1 MLLDASIIKGIIAG
15 FILSLPFGP
24 VGIYCM
30 EVTIVEGRWKG
41 YVSALVM
48 VSIDVLYG
56 IIALVFVNRVED
68 IIIRYE
74 RYLTVLIGIFLI
86 LIAIRKLTQPVTIK
100 RVKHE
105 FKTLLQGYFTFMFFA
120 LANISSIAVI
130 ILIFTTLRVFESES
144 STMLYQVPM
153 GIFAGGASLWFFTT
167 TVLCKL
173 RKTVEE
179 KSLIRVSRV
188 ASYLILLLGVYLI
201 FKMAVN
207 I

>member
-1 MLLDASIIKGIIAG
+1 MVLDASIIKGMIAG

-41 YVSALVM
+41 YVSALGM

-56 IIALVFVNRVED
+56 IVALLFVNRVED
-68 IIIRYE
+68 IIVHYE

-86 LIAIRKLTQPVTIK
+86 LIAIRKLAQPVTIK

-105 FKTLLQGYFTFMFFA
+105 FRKILQGYFTFMFFA

-144 STMLYQVPM
+144 PTMLYQVPD
-153 GIFAGGASLWFFTT
+153 
-167 TVLCKL
+167 
-173 RKTVEE
+173 RKSV
-179 KSLIRVSRV
+179 V
-188 ASYLILLLGVYLI
+188 
-201 FKMAVN
+201 
-207 I
+207 

>member
-1 MLLDASIIKGIIAG
+1 
-15 FILSLPFGP
+15 
-24 VGIYCM
+24 
-30 EVTIVEGRWKG
+30 
-41 YVSALVM
+41 
-48 VSIDVLYG
+48 
-56 IIALVFVNRVED
+56 
-68 IIIRYE
+68 
-74 RYLTVLIGIFLI
+74 
-86 LIAIRKLTQPVTIK
+86 
-100 RVKHE
+100 
-105 FKTLLQGYFTFMFFA
+105 MFFA

-188 ASYLILLLGVYLI
+188 ASCLILLLGVYLI

>member
-41 YVSALVM
+41 YVSALGM

-74 RYLTVLIGIFLI
+74 RYLTVLIGIF
-86 LIAIRKLTQPVTIK
+86 
-100 RVKHE
+100 
-105 FKTLLQGYFTFMFFA
+105 
-120 LANISSIAVI
+120 
-130 ILIFTTLRVFESES
+130 
-144 STMLYQVPM
+144 
-153 GIFAGGASLWFFTT
+153 
-167 TVLCKL
+167 
-173 RKTVEE
+173 
-179 KSLIRVSRV
+179 
-188 ASYLILLLGVYLI
+188 
-201 FKMAVN
+201 
-207 I
+207 

>member
-1 MLLDASIIKGIIAG
+1 M
-15 FILSLPFGP
+15 
-24 VGIYCM
+24 
-30 EVTIVEGRWKG
+30 
-41 YVSALVM
+41 
-48 VSIDVLYG
+48 
-56 IIALVFVNRVED
+56 IALLFVNKVED

-74 RYLTVLIGIFLI
+74 GYLTVLIGIFLI
-86 LIAIRKLTQPVTIK
+86 IIAIRKLTQPVTIK

-130 ILIFTTLRVFESES
+130 ILIFTTLRVFDSES
-144 STMLYQVPM
+144 PSMLCQVPL

-167 TVLCKL
+167 TVLCRL

-179 KSLIRVSRV
+179 GNLIRVSRV
-188 ASYLILLLGVYLI
+188 ASCLILILGIYLIVQAI
-201 FKMAVN
+201 IK

>member
-1 MLLDASIIKGIIAG
+1 MLLDTSIIKGIIAG

-41 YVSALVM
+41 YVSALGM

-56 IIALVFVNRVED
+56 MIALLFVNKVED

-74 RYLTVLIGIFLI
+74 GYLTVLIGIFLI
-86 LIAIRKLTQPVTIK
+86 IIAIRKLTQPVTIK

-130 ILIFTTLRVFESES
+130 ILIFTTLRVFDSES
-144 STMLYQVPM
+144 PSMLCQVPL

-167 TVLCKL
+167 TV
-173 RKTVEE
+173 
-179 KSLIRVSRV
+179 
-188 ASYLILLLGVYLI
+188 
-201 FKMAVN
+201 
-207 I
+207 